1 MEPYVLRDE
10 NGPDRPS
17 SLFMLRTWCDGT
29 NGLTAGFTTR
39 HAGNVALHVG
49 DDPNSVVSNRE
60 AVTGLLGWEFAAFTC
75 AEQVHG
81 SDVRVVTAEDAGRGR
96 ASRETAFAGT
106 DAMITNNPDILLAMF
121 YADCVPLYFYDPVTG
136 AMGLAHAG
144 WKGTVADIAGIT
156 VEKMRSVYGVLP
168 ENMLAAI
175 GPSIGDCC
183 YEVDESVLMHVRPLL
198 DSPKEEVVKPNEIG
212 DRARL
217 NLKHLNRQ
225 LMIKAGIMPSRIEM
239 SSWCTSCHSD
249 LLFSHRKE
257 RGTTGRM
264 MSWLGKKSR

>member
-1 MEPYVLRDE
+1 MEPYVLRE
-10 NGPDRPS
+10 EKEADRPS
-17 SLFMLRTWCDGT
+17 SLFILQSWCGT
-29 NGLTAGFTTR
+29 DGLTAGFTTR

-49 DDPNSVVSNRE
+49 DEPDHVVSNRE

-81 SDVRVVTAEDAGRGR
+81 SDVRVVAAKDAGRGR
-96 ASRETAFAGT
+96 ASRETAFADT
-106 DAMITNNPDILLAMF
+106 DAMITNEPDVLLAMF

-136 AMGLAHAG
+136 SLGLAHAG
-144 WKGTVADIAGIT
+144 WKGTVAEIAVKT
-156 VEKMRSVYGVLP
+156 VEKMREVYGALP
-168 ENMLAAI
+168 ENMRAAI
-175 GPSIGDCC
+175 GPSIGGCC
-183 YEVDESVLMHVRPLL
+183 YEVDESVLRHVRPLANL
-198 DSPKEEVVKPNEIG
+198 STEEVVKPNEFG
-212 DRARL
+212 DRAQL

-239 SSWCTSCHSD
+239 SSWCTSCRTD

-257 RGTTGRM
+257 RGATGRM